1 MLVALGTLERPRPEG
16 HCGFPLK
23 EGFCFQ
29 RRDERYRTGR
39 LTEAVMALMSCLE
52 ATFLPGF
59 D

>member
-1 MLVALGTLERPRPEG
+1 MLVALGILEGPEG
-16 HCGFPLK
+16 HCGLPLK

-29 RRDERYRTGR
+29 WRDERNRTDR
-39 LTEAVMALMSCLE
+39 LTEAVPVLMSRLE